1 MISVIA
7 IALSSI
13 YAILLILLLL
23 GYYHAAKQANSNVK
37 ADGIS
42 VIVVFRNEATNLL
55 ELIKSFNSQTLPVN
69 QWEVIFVDDNS
80 SDTSVSV
87 INSSPKSFN
96 FKLFQLSGA
105 EGKKQ
110 AIIEGVRN
118 ARYKLIAI
126 TDADCTPSKLW
137 LASLVEH
144 GDVALIQRPVIVET
158 SNSIVNMFEA
168 LDYASLMAVSAGSF
182 GLRRPVIAASANLA
196 FRKDIVDV
204 NSETLRTDISSG
216 DDMFLLHTAK
226 QNRGNVLMFS
236 LGANGFV
243 TTKFE
248 GGFSGFIR
256 RRKRWASKA
265 SGYKD
270 FDTILVATV
279 VLFFN
284 LSIVFFSLGSLLGF
298 ISIYNLLI
306 ALLVKIFVDFPLL
319 FVFLKRTKQLK
330 LILVFLPL
338 QFIYPF
344 YISYSATA
352 GLFGGQIWKG
362 RPVN

>member
-7 IALSSI
+7 IALSSV

-23 GYYHAAKQANSNVK
+23 GYYSAAKQANLNVK
-37 ADGIS
+37 ADGVS
-42 VIVVFRNEATNLL
+42 VIVAFRNEGENIQA
-55 ELIKSFNSQTLPVN
+55 LIESFNLQTLPFSK
-69 QWEVIFVDDNS
+69 WEVIFVDDNS
-80 SDTSVSV
+80 SDTSISV
-87 INSSPKSFN
+87 INSSPKTFN
-96 FKLFQLSGA
+96 FKLIQLSGV
-105 EGKKQ
+105 EGKKY
-110 AIIEGVRN
+110 AIIEGVKN

-126 TDADCTPSKLW
+126 TDADCAPSKLW

-182 GLRRPVIAASANLA
+182 GLGRPVIAASANLA
-196 FRKDIVDV
+196 FRKDLVDV
-204 NSETLRTDISSG
+204 NAETLRTDISSG

-226 QNRGNVLMFS
+226 QNKVNKLMFN
-236 LGANGFV
+236 LAKNGFV

-279 VLFFN
+279 VLLFN
-284 LSIVFFSLGSLLGF
+284 LSIVFFALGSLLGF

-330 LILVFLPL
+330 LMLVFLPL

-344 YISYSATA
+344 YISYSAIA

>member
-1 MISVIA
+1 MIIVIA
-7 IALSSI
+7 IALASI

-23 GYYHAAKQANSNVK
+23 GYYHTAKQSYSNVK
-37 ADGIS
+37 ADGVS
-42 VIVVFRNEATNLL
+42 VIVAFRNEVENLP
-55 ELIKSFNSQTLPVN
+55 ELIKTFNSQTLPVV

-80 SDTSVSV
+80 SDASISV
-87 INSSPKSFN
+87 INSNPKNFR
-96 FKLFQLSGA
+96 FKLIQLSGV
-105 EGKKQ
+105 EGKKH
-110 AIIEGVRN
+110 AIIEGVKN
-118 ARYKLIAI
+118 TRYNLIAI
-126 TDADCTPSKLW
+126 TDADCTPSKFW
-137 LASLVEH
+137 LDSLVEH
-144 GDVALIQRPVIVET
+144 GDIALIQRPVMVAP
-158 SNSIVNMFEA
+158 SYSIANMFEA

-182 GLRRPVIAASANLA
+182 GLGRPVIAASANLT
-196 FRKDIVDV
+196 FRKDLVGV
-204 NSETLRTDISSG
+204 NETTLQTDISSG

-226 QNRGNVLMFS
+226 QNKGNKLMFN

-265 SGYKD
+265 SNYKD

-279 VLFFN
+279 VLLFN
-284 LSIVFFSLGSLLGF
+284 LSIVFFALGSLLEF

-306 ALLVKIFVDFPLL
+306 ALVVKIFTDFPLL

-330 LILVFLPL
+330 LMLVFLPL

-344 YISYSATA
+344 YISYSAIA

>member
-7 IALSSI
+7 IALSSV

-23 GYYHAAKQANSNVK
+23 GYCRAAKQANSNVK
-37 ADGIS
+37 ADGVS
-42 VIVVFRNEATNLL
+42 VIVAFRNEAVNLKA
-55 ELIKSFNSQTLPVN
+55 LIESFDLQTLPYSN
-69 QWEVIFVDDNS
+69 WEVIFVDDNS
-80 SDTSVSV
+80 SDASVSV
-87 INSSPKSFN
+87 INSTNKNFN
-96 FKLFQLSGA
+96 IRLIQLSGV
-105 EGKKQ
+105 EGKKH
-110 AIIEGVRN
+110 AIIEGVKN

-144 GDVALIQRPVIVET
+144 GDVALIQRPVIADSSE
-158 SNSIVNMFEA
+158 SAVNMFEA

-182 GLRRPVIAASANLA
+182 VLGRPIIAASANLA
-196 FRKDIVDV
+196 FRKDMVDV
-204 NSETLRTDISSG
+204 NAETLRTDISSG

-226 QNRGNVLMFS
+226 QNKDNKLMFS
-236 LGANGFV
+236 LVADGFV

-279 VLFFN
+279 VLLFN
-284 LSIVFFSLGSLLGF
+284 LSIVFFAVGSLLGF

-306 ALLVKIFVDFPLL
+306 ALLVKIFADFPLL

-330 LILVFLPL
+330 LMLVFLPL

-344 YISYSATA
+344 YISYSAIA

>member
-1 MISVIA
+1 MISAIA
-7 IALSSI
+7 IILSLL
-13 YAILLILLLL
+13 YAILLLSLLV
-23 GYYHAAKQANSNVK
+23 GFFRVVNCQEFGEK
-37 ADGIS
+37 ADGFS
-42 VIVVFRNEATNLL
+42 VIVAFRNEAENLP
-55 ELIKSFNSQTLPVN
+55 ELIKSFNSQTLPVD

-80 SDTSVSV
+80 TDSSILV
-87 INSSPKSFN
+87 INSSSKNFN
-96 FKLFQLSGA
+96 FKLIQLSGL
-105 EGKKQ
+105 EGKKT
-110 AIIEGVRN
+110 AIIEGVKN
-118 ARYKLIAI
+118 TRYNLIAI
-126 TDADCTPSKLW
+126 TDADCFPSNLW
-137 LASLVEH
+137 LASLVDYA
-144 GDVALIQRPVIVET
+144 DVALIQRPVIVD
-158 SNSIVNMFEA
+158 SSKSVVNIFEA

-182 GLRRPVIAASANLA
+182 GLGRPVIAASANLA
-196 FRKDIVDV
+196 FRKDLVDV
-204 NSETLRTDISSG
+204 NECSLRTDISSG

-226 QNRGNVLMFS
+226 QNKANKLMFY

-270 FDTILVATV
+270 FDTILVASV
-279 VLFFN
+279 VLLFN
-284 LSIVFFSLGSLLGF
+284 LSIVLLAFGSLLGF

-306 ALLVKIFVDFPLL
+306 ALLVKTFVDFPLL

-330 LILVFLPL
+330 LMLVFLPL

-344 YISYSATA
+344 YISYSAIA

-362 RPVN
+362 RQIN

>member
-1 MISVIA
+1 MIFA
-7 IALSSI
+7 ITIILSLL
-13 YAILLILLLL
+13 YAILLLSLLIGLFRVL
-23 GYYHAAKQANSNVK
+23 NCQEFSKN

-42 VIVVFRNEATNLL
+42 VIVAFRNEAENLP

-69 QWEVIFVDDNS
+69 QWEVIFIDDNS
-80 SDTSVSV
+80 SDASISV
-87 INSSPKSFN
+87 INSISKNFN
-96 FKLFQLSGA
+96 FKLIQLSGV
-105 EGKKQ
+105 EGKKR
-110 AIIEGVRN
+110 AIIEGVKN
-118 ARYKLIAI
+118 ARYNLIAI
-126 TDADCTPSKLW
+126 TDADCSPSDFW
-137 LASLVEH
+137 LASLVEYV
-144 GDVALIQRPVIVET
+144 DVALIQRPIIVDS

-182 GLRRPVIAASANLA
+182 GLGRPVIAASANLA

-204 NSETLRTDISSG
+204 NAETLRTDISSG

-226 QNRGNVLMFS
+226 QNKDNKLMFS

-279 VLFFN
+279 VFLFN

-344 YISYSATA
+344 YISYSAIA

>member
-1 MISVIA
+1 MITA
-7 IALSSI
+7 ITIILSLL
-13 YAILLILLLL
+13 YAILLLSLLIGLL
-23 GYYHAAKQANSNVK
+23 RTLNCQVFDEK
-37 ADGIS
+37 ADGVS
-42 VIVVFRNEATNLL
+42 VIVAFRNEAENLQ

-80 SDTSVSV
+80 SDTSISV
-87 INSSPKSFN
+87 INLSQKNFN
-96 FKLFQLSGA
+96 FRLIQLSGV
-105 EGKKQ
+105 EGKKR
-110 AIIEGVRN
+110 AIIEGVKN
-118 ARYKLIAI
+118 ARYNLIAI
-126 TDADCTPSKLW
+126 TDADCIPSKLW

-182 GLRRPVIAASANLA
+182 GLGRPVIAASANLA
-196 FRKDIVDV
+196 FRKDLVDI
-204 NSETLRTDISSG
+204 NEETLRADISSG

-226 QNRGNVLMFS
+226 QNKCNRLVFS
-236 LGANGFV
+236 LSTDGFV
-243 TTKFE
+243 TTKFK

-270 FDTILVATV
+270 IDTILVASV
-279 VLFFN
+279 VLLFN
-284 LSIVFFSLGSLLGF
+284 LSIVFFAVGSLLGF

-319 FVFLKRTKQLK
+319 FVFLKQTKQLK
-330 LILVFLPL
+330 LMLVFLPL

-344 YISYSATA
+344 YISYSAIA

>member
-1 MISVIA
+1 MITA
-7 IALSSI
+7 ITIILSLF
-13 YAILLILLLL
+13 YAILLLSLLIGIFRAVNCKKLT
-23 GYYHAAKQANSNVK
+23 AK

-42 VIVVFRNEATNLL
+42 VIVAFRNEVENLP

-80 SDTSVSV
+80 SDTSISV
-87 INSSPKSFN
+87 INSSPKNFN
-96 FKLFQLSGA
+96 FRLIQLSGI
-105 EGKKQ
+105 EGKKR
-110 AIIEGVRN
+110 AIIEGVKN
-118 ARYKLIAI
+118 ARYNLIAI
-126 TDADCTPSKLW
+126 TDADCIPSKLW

-144 GDVALIQRPVIVET
+144 GDVALIQRPVMVKT

-168 LDYASLMAVSAGSF
+168 LDYASLMAVSASSF
-182 GLRRPVIAASANLA
+182 GLGRPVIAASANLA

-204 NSETLRTDISSG
+204 NAETLRTDISSG

-226 QNRGNVLMFS
+226 QNKDNKLMFS
-236 LGANGFV
+236 LVADGFV

-270 FDTILVATV
+270 IDTILVASV
-279 VLFFN
+279 VLLFN
-284 LSIVFFSLGSLLGF
+284 LSIVLLAFGSLLGF

-330 LILVFLPL
+330 LMLVFLPL

-344 YISYSATA
+344 YISYSAIA

-362 RPVN
+362 RQIN